1 MSDEFEKSPPTELQ
15 DAATRSVNLAWFHPF
30 AGMAGD
36 MALGALVDAGADW
49 SEVERLLD
57 RLPVGGWAVEL
68 EAAERCDVGAVKVNV
83 TTRGRQIVRT
93 HAHIVGIIEE
103 ARLPD
108 RVRDRALAAFGALAA
123 AEARIHRRPEST
135 IHFHEVGGI
144 DAIVDIVGT
153 CAALEVLGV
162 DQLASGPVA
171 VGLGMVRSG
180 HGLLPN
186 PAPAVAE
193 LLQGVP
199 TYGRDVAVEL
209 TTPTGAALLTTLVSP
224 GRWGPLPAMTVSA
237 TGFGAGTSELADLPN
252 VAQVVLGTEIAEQAG
267 AGGQPTALIE
277 ANLDD
282 ATGETLAWTVA
293 SLLEAGARDAWVT
306 PVVAKKGRP
315 AHVVSALA
323 DLALADQVAGCLAAE
338 TGTIGLRISRVERRP
353 APRHVETVDVEGM
366 PVRVKVSPNRAKA
379 EHEDAARV
387 ARLTRRPLRLVTEEA
402 EQAWR
407 ERSPQGSPGD
417 DQ

>member
-1 MSDEFEKSPPTELQ
+1 MI
-15 DAATRSVNLAWFHPF
+15 AWFHPF
-30 AGMAGD
+30 AGIAGD

-49 SEVERLLD
+49 AQVERLLD

-68 EAAERCDVGAVKVNV
+68 EAAERGDIGAVKVNV
-83 TTRGRQIVRT
+83 STRGRQIVRT

-108 RVRDRALAAFGALAA
+108 RVRDRALAVFAALAA
-123 AEARIHRRPEST
+123 AEGRIHRRPEST

-153 CAALEVLGV
+153 AAALEVLGV
-162 DQLASGPVA
+162 DEVASGPVA
-171 VGLGMVRSG
+171 VGLGMIRSG

-193 LLQGVP
+193 LLKGAP
-199 TYGRDVAVEL
+199 SHGRQMGVEL
-209 TTPTGAALLTTLVSP
+209 TTPTGAAILAALVGP
-224 GRWGPLPAMTVSA
+224 ARWGPLPAMTISS
-237 TGFGAGTSELADLPN
+237 TGFGAGASDLGDLPN
-252 VAQVVLGTEIAEQAG
+252 VTQVILGAEISAEDPA
-267 AGGQPTALIE
+267 APGQPAALIE

-282 ATGETLAWTVA
+282 ATGETLAWTITA
-293 SLLEAGARDAWVT
+293 LLEAGARDAWVT

-323 DLALADQVAGCLAAE
+323 DVALASQVAACLAAE
-338 TGTIGLRISRVERRP
+338 TGTIGLRVSRVERHP
-353 APRHVETVDVEGM
+353 SPRHVETVAVDGL

-402 EQAWR
+402 ERTWR
-407 ERSPQGSPGD
+407 DRVPDDSSEDEAGD

>member
-1 MSDEFEKSPPTELQ
+1 MNDGEAPARA
-15 DAATRSVNLAWFHPF
+15 DNIAWFHPF
-30 AGMAGD
+30 AGIAGD
-36 MALGALVDAGADW
+36 MALGALIDAGADW
-49 SEVERLLD
+49 PQVERLLD

-68 EAAERCDVGAVKVNV
+68 EAAERCDIGAVKVNV

-108 RVRDRALAAFGALAA
+108 RVRDRSLAVFNALAA

-162 DQLASGPVA
+162 DELASGPVA
-171 VGLGMVRSG
+171 VGMGMVRSG

-193 LLQGVP
+193 LLRGVP
-199 TYGRDVAVEL
+199 TYGRNVAVEL
-209 TTPTGAALLTTLVSP
+209 TTPTGAALLTALVGP
-224 GRWGPLPAMTVSA
+224 GRWGPLPAMTVSS
-237 TGFGAGTSELADLPN
+237 TGFGAGTSELPDLPN
-252 VAQVVLGTEIAEQAG
+252 VAQVVLGAEIVMRDAS

-282 ATGETLAWTVA
+282 ATGETLAWTVTA
-293 SLLEAGARDAWVT
+293 LLEAGARDAWVT

-323 DLALADQVAGCLAAE
+323 DLALADQVAECLAAE
-338 TGTIGLRISRVERRP
+338 TGTIGLRISRVERHP
-353 APRHVETVDVEGM
+353 SPRSIETVDVEGM

-407 ERSPQGSPGD
+407 DRPAEDHTPEVD
-417 DQ
+417 E